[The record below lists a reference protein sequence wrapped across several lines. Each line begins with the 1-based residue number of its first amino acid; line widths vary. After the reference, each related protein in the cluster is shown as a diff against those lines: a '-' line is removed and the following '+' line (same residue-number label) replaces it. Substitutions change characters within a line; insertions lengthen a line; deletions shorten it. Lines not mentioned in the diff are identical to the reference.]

1 MSGRGTKFYRKN
13 ENEVMESLG
22 LCPTVNSGAGWI
34 QKEDGENETF
44 LCQLKSTDKQSI
56 SIKNMDLR
64 QLELNAVI
72 SHKIPVFAIQFFESG
87 DIWLMLRPCDLEEF
101 SLSKKNEN
109 FIDSMLEEQK
119 IEEKE
124 QKQVDKTYT
133 KSYNNNIA
141 RNKYWKERE
150 EEQKQIERERKAW
163 KRNYRK
169 KG

>member
-1 MSGRGTKFYRKN
+1 MSKRSIKFYRKN

-22 LCPTVNSGAGWI
+22 LCPTVNSGAGWV

-56 SIKNMDLR
+56 SIKNVDLR
-64 QLELNAVI
+64 QLELSAVI
-72 SHKIPVFAIQFFESG
+72 AHKIPVFAVQFFGSG

-101 SLSKKNEN
+101 RLSKQYDD

-119 IEEKE
+119 NEEKE
-124 QKQVDKTYT
+124 QKQVDKIYT

-141 RNKYWKERE
+141 RDKYWKERE
-150 EEQKQIERERKAW
+150 EEQKQRERERKAW

>member
-1 MSGRGTKFYRKN
+1 MSKRSIKFYRKN
-13 ENEVMESLG
+13 ENEIMESLG
-22 LCPTVNSGAGWI
+22 LRPTVNSGAGWV

-56 SIKNMDLR
+56 SIKNVDLR

-87 DIWLMLRPCDLEEF
+87 DIWLMLRPQDLKEF
-101 SLSKKNEN
+101 SLSKQNDD

-150 EEQKQIERERKAW
+150 EEQKQRERERKVW